1 MTNDDNDVILRAKEK
16 NMNPQPSNFL
26 PNIVVIIF
34 VGTCIYYFL
43 TSKQSISLDNITVG
57 YVERNT
63 RPVNVVVH
71 NDINTKKID
80 EKLFQEC
87 VSALHSLGYNRRS
100 AKKLADKVFQ
110 KHDVK
115 TTQQF
120 ISLAFKE
127 DV

>member
-1 MTNDDNDVILRAKEK
+1 
-16 NMNPQPSNFL
+16 MNPQPSNFI

-34 VGTCIYYFL
+34 IGTCLYYFL

-63 RPVNVVVH
+63 RPFNVVVH

-80 EKLFQEC
+80 DELFQEC
-87 VSALHSLGYNRRS
+87 VSSLHSLGYNKRS
-100 AKKLADKVFQ
+100 AKKLADKIFQ
-110 KHDVK
+110 KHDIQS
-115 TTQQF
+115 TQQF
-120 ISLAFKE
+120 IKLAFQE

>member
-1 MTNDDNDVILRAKEK
+1 
-16 NMNPQPSNFL
+16 MNPQPSNFL

-34 VGTCIYYFL
+34 IGTCIYYFL

-63 RPVNVVVH
+63 RPVNVIVH

-80 EKLFQEC
+80 EELFQEC
-87 VSALHSLGYNRRS
+87 VSVLHNLGHNRRS

-127 DV
+127 DS

>member
-1 MTNDDNDVILRAKEK
+1 MTQAGLIDTIIETLGLDANSTQHQTPAVSPPLHKHEDKEK
-16 NMNPQPSNFL
+16 FNEDWHYRSLIGILTFL
-26 PNIVVIIF
+26 
-34 VGTCIYYFL
+34 
-43 TSKQSISLDNITVG
+43 
-57 YVERNT
+57 ERNT